1 MKTNANTMPSL
12 PAPGTGRAVSVIA
25 TGSYLPDRVLSN
37 ADLEKMVETSDEWIV
52 SRTGIR
58 ERRIALPGQATS
70 DLGLEASRRALAQAG
85 IAAEE
90 VEMIIVATITP
101 DMFFPSTACLI
112 QHALGAKNAFCF
124 DMEAACSGYL
134 YAIEIAHR
142 FVASGTVNTALVVA
156 AEKMSSIVDWKDRS
170 TCVLFGD
177 GAGAAVLR
185 SRPGERGILSSVLG
199 ADGSLSHLLSMP
211 GGGSRHP
218 PTLQTISDGLH
229 TLKMAG
235 REVFKHAVN
244 TMSSAATEALRRA
257 GLTVADVACMIPHQA
272 NQRII
277 SAIAE
282 KLGVPDANCF
292 VNIDKCGNMSAAS
305 LAVGLDQAV
314 RTGRIRK
321 KDIVLMVVFGGGFTW
336 GATVI
341 EW

>member
-1 MKTNANTMPSL
+1 MKTNANTMPSV
-12 PAPGTGRAVSVIA
+12 PAPGPGRSVSVIA

>member
-1 MKTNANTMPSL
+1 MPSL

-235 REVFKHAVN
+235 REVFKHAAN